1 VRGARPESI
10 VAYLSERADLFGGG
24 QRSLCDLVRA
34 LRGAPVRPL
43 VVVPGPGAL
52 AESLDACGVDR
63 VSIPLPPLHAA
74 AGWGALTAIGRLRRL
89 ILERGVDLVHSD
101 SPRTALY
108 GGIAAR
114 ITRRRHVF
122 HLRASRASSSAADRV
137 LVALSDRVVAVSRA
151 VASRSRALRTSPKIR
166 VVPTGLHPI
175 DFLPRHE
182 ARSRLDLPRDAFVLG
197 MVGRVEEDKGREEAL
212 VSLASVRRAAP
223 GALLVFVGPVDPE
236 DTWTRTLSLRAASF
250 GLAGAVRLAGPQA
263 EAARLLK
270 AFDVLVHPSRHEAL
284 PRVVLEAQF
293 AEVPVVAT
301 AVGGVP
307 EIIDSGRNGL
317 LVSPRDPEALGR
329 AAASLALD
337 PGTGRR
343 LARAGLQRA
352 RERFGIGRMVT
363 EILGIYAEVLPA
375 PPAAAAPGPSRRAA
389 GGRATEATP

>member
-1 VRGARPESI
+1 MRGERPESI
-10 VAYLSERADLFGGG
+10 VAYLSERPDLFGGG

-43 VVVPGPGAL
+43 VVVPGAGPL
-52 AESLDACGVDR
+52 AESLDVCGVER
-63 VSIPLPPLHAA
+63 VSIPLPPLLAA
-74 AGWGALTAIGRLRRL
+74 AGWGALMAISRLRRL

-108 GGIAAR
+108 GGFAAR

-122 HLRASRASSSAADRV
+122 HLRALRASSSGADRL

-151 VASRSRALRTSPKIR
+151 AASRSRALRTSPKVR
-166 VVPTGLHPI
+166 VVHTGLHPI

-182 ARSRLDLPRDAFVLG
+182 ARARLDLPRDAFVMG
-197 MVGRVEEDKGREEAL
+197 MVGRVEEDKGRDEAL
-212 VSLASVRRAAP
+212 AALASVRRAAP
-223 GALLVFVGPVDPE
+223 GALLVFVGPADPE
-236 DTWTRTLSLRAASF
+236 DAWTRTLLLRAASC
-250 GLAGAVRLAGPQA
+250 GLARAVRLAGPQA
-263 EAARLLK
+263 DAARLLK

-284 PRVVLEAQF
+284 PRVVIEAQF

-307 EIIDSGRNGL
+307 EIIDPGRNGL
-317 LVSPRDPEALGR
+317 LVPPRDPEALGR

-337 PGTGRR
+337 PEAGRR

-375 PPAAAAPGPSRRAA
+375 RPAAAAPGSSRRGA
-389 GGRATEATP
+389 GGHAKEATP